1 VILPATEG
9 GQPILRVRGS
19 GHGGSGYKIPTDGN
33 RVVAGVTTITG
44 AADKPGLRQW
54 VADNTAAFAVA
65 NVDALLNRSETEGY
79 GFLRWRWKN
88 EPKLDSDPDL
98 RNWHGYV
105 LNDAADLGTWFHNYA
120 ESMLLGEFPEREP
133 EADWQYELAEQFE
146 LFLAEHDVEP
156 IFTEQTVYNPVG
168 YAGTLDLL
176 ARIDGVPTLCDWKTS
191 RRVQDAHL
199 QQLGALGAAPVW
211 LRRVNPL
218 ERGNYMWQGGD
229 PVVRARIEEQ
239 GDSSYQIMSWFGEEV
254 NLDIDGEIT
263 TINGSF
269 VLPLEDAV
277 AYKRKD
283 KPTTWWMEDVVP
295 EFSRYAILQFR
306 PTDDDGT
313 PAYYDIHY
321 IDPQEIALH
330 YEAFLGYLTA
340 KEAER
345 KVKQYTNSK
354 EEK

>member
-1 VILPATEG
+1 MADPILPATEN

-19 GHGGSGYKIPTDGN
+19 GLGGSGYKIPTGDN
-33 RVVAGVTTITG
+33 RVVPGVTTITG

-133 EADWQYELAEQFE
+133 ETDWQYELAEQFE
-146 LFLAEHDVEP
+146 LFLAEHEVEP
-156 IFTEQTVYNPVG
+156 ILTEQTVYNPVG

-176 ARIDGVPTLCDWKTS
+176 ARIDGLPTLCDWKTS

-199 QQLGALGAAPVW
+199 QQLGALGAASSW
-211 LRRVNPL
+211 LRRVD
-218 ERGNYMWQGGD
+218 E
-229 PVVRARIEEQ
+229 
-239 GDSSYQIMSWFGEEV
+239 GEA
-254 NLDIDGEIT
+254 G
-263 TINGSF
+263 
-269 VLPLEDAV
+269 AV
-277 AYKRKD
+277 AYKRRD
-283 KPTTWWMEDVVP
+283 KETTYWVEDVVP

-321 IDPQEIALH
+321 VDPQEIALH

>member
-1 VILPATEG
+1 MPDVLPATEN

-19 GHGGSGYKIPTDGN
+19 GLGGSGYRVVTDGN
-33 RVVAGVTTITG
+33 RVVPGVTTITG

-88 EPKLDSDPDL
+88 EPKLDADPNL

-105 LNDAADLGTWFHNYA
+105 LDDAADLGTWFHNYA

-133 EADWQYELAEQFE
+133 ETDWQYELAEQFE
-146 LFLAEHDVEP
+146 LFLAEHEVEP

-176 ARIDGVPTLCDWKTS
+176 ARIDGAPTLCDWKTS

-199 QQLGALGAAPVW
+199 QQLGALGAASSW
-211 LRRVNPL
+211 LRRV
-218 ERGNYMWQGGD
+218 D
-229 PVVRARIEEQ
+229 K
-239 GDSSYQIMSWFGEEV
+239 GET
-254 NLDIDGEIT
+254 G
-263 TINGSF
+263 
-269 VLPLEDAV
+269 AV

-283 KPTTWWMEDVVP
+283 RETTYWVEDVVP